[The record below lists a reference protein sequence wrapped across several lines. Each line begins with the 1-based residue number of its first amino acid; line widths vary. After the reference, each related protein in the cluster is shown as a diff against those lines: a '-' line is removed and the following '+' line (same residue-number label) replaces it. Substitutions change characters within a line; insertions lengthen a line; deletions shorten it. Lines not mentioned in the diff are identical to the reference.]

1 MIEEVRKNRALN
13 FGNEKYAFQ
22 RHMSIKTENMTNSII
37 TDDRTNWILFE
48 TETGVKSINDREF

>member
-1 MIEEVRKNRALN
+1 
-13 FGNEKYAFQ
+13 
-22 RHMSIKTENMTNSII
+22 MSIKTENMTNSII